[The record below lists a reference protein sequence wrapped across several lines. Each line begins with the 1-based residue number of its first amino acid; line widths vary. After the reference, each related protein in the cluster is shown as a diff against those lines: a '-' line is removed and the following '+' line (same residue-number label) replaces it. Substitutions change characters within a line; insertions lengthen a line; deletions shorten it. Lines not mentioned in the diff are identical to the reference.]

1 MRRSRSTDVE
11 VTRNQA
17 ARKQDTGG
25 KGVGRESEGPH
36 LLQPELLTHRQ
47 QSTSAPREASR

>member
-11 VTRNQA
+11 VMRNPA

-25 KGVGRESEGPH
+25 KGVGREREGPH
-36 LLQPELLTHRQ
+36 LLQPELPTHRQ
-47 QSTSAPREASR
+47 QSISAPREASR